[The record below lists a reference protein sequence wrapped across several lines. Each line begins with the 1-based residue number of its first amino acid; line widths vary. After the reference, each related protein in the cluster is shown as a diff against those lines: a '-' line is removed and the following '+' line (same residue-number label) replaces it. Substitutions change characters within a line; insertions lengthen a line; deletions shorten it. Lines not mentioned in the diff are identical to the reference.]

1 MQTYT
6 ANEAL
11 NWAFAAY
18 SLGDLRETLR
28 RIERYISTHGPTA
41 ELLHLK
47 ALSHKGVGETKE
59 AASAFASAHQINPED
74 VQVLTNWG
82 NLLTEDNDL
91 SAALTLYD
99 RALRIDPEY
108 GEALFNRALA
118 LQRLDKFDEA
128 LDQLDRAVA
137 RNPDMAKAHSARGA
151 ILQAAEMPTEAIKA
165 FDRALAIEPRRTVA
179 LAGRARLALE
189 TGEADA
195 KDRYIAALEQM
206 PGHQPLVLGI
216 VQAMFAEGD
225 GSGLDILE
233 DVLRQNPLW
242 FEGHYEFAL
251 LRAEY
256 GEGSAFADHIR
267 EAISRIPNEPQL
279 YATLANVLASAERYQ
294 DALEVL
300 REAEARCPPDSS
312 RKFEIARLEAECGN
326 RDAVWHELA
335 DFPDSDL
342 VRQVRGRLALRLGK
356 ADEAA
361 QLLEGLVAR
370 SPDDIFAWAYLGVAW
385 RSLDDDRFAW
395 LAHQPGLTSTQTL
408 DLPADA
414 MHRIAEVLRHI
425 HRARA
430 QPVGQS
436 LRGGTQTRGRLFWR
450 HEPEINEL
458 ASKIGDAVQAHLSG
472 LPAADR
478 RHPLLRHRDN
488 SLKIKGSWSVRL
500 TDQGFHVHHIH
511 PEGVLSSACY
521 LVVPP
526 VSDDD
531 AHAGWLEIG
540 GAPHELG
547 LSLDPL
553 RMVQPEPGKLA
564 LFPSY
569 LFHGTRPFSSG
580 ERLTVAFD
588 VVPGT

>member
-6 ANEAL
+6 ADEAL

-28 RIERYISTHGPTA
+28 RIDRYITTHGPTA
-41 ELLHLK
+41 ELLHLR
-47 ALSHKGVGETKE
+47 ALSHKGLGEAQE
-59 AASAFASAHQINPED
+59 AAIAFASAHQINPVD

-82 NLLTEDNDL
+82 NLLTEEDDL
-91 SAALTLYD
+91 STALTLYG
-99 RALRIDPEY
+99 RALSVDPEY

-118 LQRLDKFDEA
+118 LQRLHRYDEA
-128 LDQLDRAVA
+128 LDDLDRALA
-137 RNPDMAKAHSARGA
+137 RNPEMAKAYSARGA
-151 ILQAAEMPTEAIKA
+151 ILRAAEMPNEAIEA
-165 FDRALAIEPRRTVA
+165 FDRALAIEPSRAVA

-189 TGEADA
+189 TGAADA
-195 KDRYIAALEQM
+195 KDRYIAALEQT
-206 PGHQPLVLGI
+206 PGQQPLVLGI

-256 GEGSAFADHIR
+256 GEGPAFTDHIR

-279 YATLANVLASAERYQ
+279 YATLANALASAERYSE
-294 DALEVL
+294 ALEAL
-300 REAEARCPPDSS
+300 REAEARCPPDNS

-326 RDAVWHELA
+326 RDAAWHELA
-335 DFPDSDL
+335 SFPDSDL

-361 QLLEGLVAR
+361 LLLEELVAR

-385 RSLDDDRFAW
+385 RLLEDDRFAW
-395 LAHQPGLTSTQTL
+395 LAEQPGLTSTQIL
-408 DLPADA
+408 DLPAST
-414 MHRIAEVLRHI
+414 MQRIAEVLRNI

-450 HEPEINEL
+450 HEPELNGL
-458 ASKIGDAVQAHLSG
+458 ASKIGEAVQAHLSG
-472 LPAADR
+472 LPAADQ
-478 RHPLLRHRDN
+478 RHPLLRHRD
-488 SLKIKGSWSVRL
+488 SILKIKGSWSVRL
-500 TDQGFHVHHIH
+500 TDQGFHVQHIH
-511 PEGVLSSACY
+511 PEGILSSACY
-521 LVVPP
+521 IVVPP
-526 VSDDD
+526 VSGDDI
-531 AHAGWLEIG
+531 HAGWLEIG
-540 GAPHELG
+540 GAPHDLD
-547 LSLDPL
+547 LRLDPL
-553 RMVQPEPGKLA
+553 SVVQPESGKLA

-569 LFHGTRPFSSG
+569 MFHGTRPFAAG

-588 VVPGT
+588 VVPSN